1 MTLGC
6 IATLQS
12 SDDNNS
18 NASLLK
24 GGIVFE
30 CYTSQDTS
38 CMNASINFLNVG
50 NSTICTEA
58 NSCDIVSISVI
69 NKTVDNY
76 FTHKLNGP

>member
-1 MTLGC
+1 MYYNPLPFFGENNT
-6 IATLQS
+6 TEDLQR
-12 SDDNNS
+12 
-18 NASLLK
+18 
-24 GGIVFE
+24 GGRGYGWF
-30 CYTSQDTS
+30 TDGDTS
-38 CMNASINFLNVG
+38 CMNASINVLNVG